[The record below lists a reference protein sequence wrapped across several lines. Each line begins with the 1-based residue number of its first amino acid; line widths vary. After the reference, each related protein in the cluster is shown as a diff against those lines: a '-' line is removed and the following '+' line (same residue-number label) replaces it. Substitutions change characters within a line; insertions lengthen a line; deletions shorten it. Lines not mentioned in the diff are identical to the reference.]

1 MIFPLPQ
8 LETSN
13 IKISFFI
20 TSSLSPSLEFLR
32 KYKIEVK
39 KDKVSIN
46 VRNEEKIGVKLKK
59 KYIHQIRNELKET
72 FQVKLKK
79 KYKIDEKKISNIK
92 ISFFITSSL
101 SPSLEI
107 LRKYK
112 IRIYK
117 DFPQLINVTGIRSLD
132 DVNQI
137 RNELEEKFDEKTVD
151 KYRVDNIMAS
161 RKVNLSLSFDFKK
174 IIKRIRKK
182 GYDKIFHVV
191 YDQEYAQRIFLK
203 PREKPFPSIQLL
215 YTGSV
220 TVMGCKSI
228 NHLIFS
234 QNVIDCLYSLK
245 TLNKKNQPKLT

>member
-79 KYKIDEKKISNIK
+79 K
-92 ISFFITSSL
+92 
-101 SPSLEI
+101 
-107 LRKYK
+107 
-112 IRIYK
+112 
-117 DFPQLINVTGIRSLD
+117 
-132 DVNQI
+132 
-137 RNELEEKFDEKTVD
+137 
-151 KYRVDNIMAS
+151 
-161 RKVNLSLSFDFKK
+161 
-174 IIKRIRKK
+174 
-182 GYDKIFHVV
+182 
-191 YDQEYAQRIFLK
+191 
-203 PREKPFPSIQLL
+203 
-215 YTGSV
+215 
-220 TVMGCKSI
+220 
-228 NHLIFS
+228 
-234 QNVIDCLYSLK
+234 
-245 TLNKKNQPKLT
+245 